1 MTAELIKALIKAK
14 GEIAP
19 ITKDKKGARSTY
31 ASLDAVL
38 AAVEPALLKNGLTIV
53 QLVNGPMLDT
63 HLYHTSGS
71 SLVSQYPLE
80 LGADSQRNGSAITYA
95 RRYALCALLSVTA
108 EEDDDGAKAS
118 PSAYGGPQAVSKAPK
133 AAPKPTG
140 VAAEAKQLVKDAMTE
155 GLTID
160 RVKALCSKN
169 NLPTAADQFS
179 TREQV
184 YTLAQILQDEI
195 AKVLEAQAA

>member
-1 MTAELIKALIKAK
+1 MTAELIKALVKAK
-14 GEIAP
+14 GEIGP
-19 ITKDKKGARSTY
+19 IAKDKKGARSTY

-63 HLYHTSGS
+63 HLYHTSGV

-118 PSAYGGPQAVSKAPK
+118 PSAYGGPQAVSKK

-140 VAAEAKQLVKDAMTE
+140 VAAEAKQLVKDAMAE

-160 RVKALCSKN
+160 RVKAICGEN

-179 TREQV
+179 TREQI
-184 YTLAQILQDEI
+184 YTLAQVLQDEI
-195 AKVLEAQAA
+195 AKLLEAQAA